1 MPLVEFA
8 GLKGRDNE
16 LITVANSLSANKHTL
31 IISSTG
37 YGKST
42 LLDYARLLAI
52 DLRYP
57 HATIGS
63 GTAREA
69 LKDFARQCHE
79 AFGLTITKKFFD
91 ELPPQTKA
99 RFEREGKLEWVDLNR
114 PLGRLTIQGLKDIL
128 VFSFEHAPSN
138 GAKKFIIFIESLKC
152 PPTQATTY
160 QEFFRYAQI
169 ISTVDVADQYRAH
182 LQPLVQNF
190 QVVVELKPLAIEY
203 CREIADAWLQ
213 YHPEVTFE
221 NKKVRDTYIRHI
233 AHDSNG
239 VPIAIEHML
248 ESAKNEEIITRSSV
262 KQFEHEAGVK
272 YVSML
277 PLLVII
283 SAIFM
288 ALKYIGRGL
297 NDAELVVFGS
307 MGSVVFFLLLFFG
320 RKLEAKQK

>member
-1 MPLVEFA
+1 MPLIEFVS
-8 GLKGRDNE
+8 LKGRDNE

-31 IISSTG
+31 IIGQAG

-42 LLDYARLLAI
+42 LLNYVRLLAE
-52 DLRYP
+52 DLHYP
-57 HATIGS
+57 HATIGA
-63 GTAREA
+63 GTTREA

-79 AFGLTITKKFFD
+79 SFGLTITKSFFD
-91 ELPPQTKA
+91 ELPPQTKT
-99 RFEREGKLEWVDLNR
+99 RFEREGQLEWVDLNR
-114 PLGRLTIQGLKDIL
+114 PLGRLTVQGLKDIL
-128 VFSFEHAPSN
+128 ILSFEHVPLT
-138 GAKKFIIFIESLKC
+138 GTKKFVIFVENLKC
-152 PPTQATTY
+152 PPTQATIY
-160 QEFFRYAQI
+160 QEFFHYAQV
-169 ISTVDVADQYRAH
+169 ISTIDAADQYRAH

-203 CREIADAWLQ
+203 CREIADAWLR

-221 NKKVRDTYIRHI
+221 SEKVRETYIRHI

-277 PLLVII
+277 PFLVIV

-288 ALKYIGRGL
+288 AMKYIGRGL

>member
-1 MPLVEFA
+1 MSLVEFT

-16 LITVANSLSANKHTL
+16 LITIASSLSANKHTL
-31 IISSTG
+31 IVGQAG

-42 LLDYARLLAI
+42 LLNYTRLLAE

-57 HATIGS
+57 HAIIGA

-91 ELPPQTKA
+91 ELPPQTKT

-128 VFSFEHAPSN
+128 VFSFEHAPL
-138 GAKKFIIFIESLKC
+138 GAKKFVIFIESLKC
-152 PPTQATTY
+152 PPTQAAIY
-160 QEFFRYAQI
+160 QEFFHYAQI
-169 ISTVDVADQYRAH
+169 ISTINVADQYRAH

-190 QVVVELKPLAIEY
+190 QVTVELKPLAIEY
-203 CREIADAWLQ
+203 CREIANAWLQ
-213 YHPEVTFE
+213 YHPEVVFE
-221 NKKVRDTYIRHI
+221 SEKVRETYIRHI

-277 PLLVII
+277 PFLVIV

-288 ALKYIGRGL
+288 AMKYIGRGL
-297 NDAELVVFGS
+297 GNAEMVIFGS
-307 MGSVVFFLLLFFG
+307 IGGVVFFLLLFFG
-320 RKLEAKQK
+320 RKLEAKK